1 MAIDPVLIAE
11 TGEWM
16 RRALNDLRAADVDMA
31 VSPPLLEDA
40 LFHCQQA
47 AEKAL
52 KAFLTFHSQPFRRT
66 HNLEEIGEACL
77 VLDRSLQQV
86 IDDAVP
92 LSEYAWAYRYPGPT
106 NVATRDEAN
115 EAFTTAQNVYAV
127 IASRLP
133 AQIVTKAWFPAG
145 GGGATA
151 HRRHQP

>member
-1 MAIDPVLIAE
+1 LSASS
-11 TGEWM
+11 G
-16 RRALNDLRAADVDMA
+16 
-31 VSPPLLEDA
+31 
-40 LFHCQQA
+40 
-47 AEKAL
+47 KAL

-106 NVATRDEAN
+106 TVPARDEAN
-115 EAFTTAQNVYAV
+115 EAYTIARNVYAT

-133 AQIVTKAWFPAG
+133 AQIVT
-145 GGGATA
+145 
-151 HRRHQP
+151 